1 MTEKFKTKYHALAW
15 AAEDENN
22 VFVDGDNANIS
33 LLKGLI
39 YFQALKD
46 SSHHTAWH
54 LLAYGVDGIK
64 EPCHKLEVEKSNE
77 ESVYDKLHTIW
88 QDSGSLKMLQVLF
101 DECDNRYA
109 RKK

>member
-15 AAEDENN
+15 AAEDEKN
-22 VFVDGDNANIS
+22 VFVDGEGDCVKFDNGEVVCAPQWNDYRV
-33 LLKGLI
+33 LEN
-39 YFQALKD
+39 
-46 SSHHTAWH
+46 
-54 LLAYGVDGIK
+54 VDQII

-77 ESVYDKLHTIW
+77 DVADNITIACWGRDKTKVSTI
-88 QDSGSLKMLQVLF
+88 SKIIEGIL

>member
-22 VFVDGDNANIS
+22 VFVDGNDDYVKIDNGGTVYAVQGS
-33 LLKGLI
+33 D
-39 YFQALKD
+39 YHALNVSD
-46 SSHHTAWH
+46 
-54 LLAYGVDGIK
+54 VM

-77 ESVYDKLHTIW
+77 ESVYDNLHTIW